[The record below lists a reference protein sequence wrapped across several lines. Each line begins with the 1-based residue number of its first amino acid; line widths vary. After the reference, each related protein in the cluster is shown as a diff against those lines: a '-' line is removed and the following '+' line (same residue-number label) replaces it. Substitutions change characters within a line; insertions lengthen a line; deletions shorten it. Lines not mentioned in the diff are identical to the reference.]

1 MEPTL
6 IEKFMAEGKLPN
18 MSKLKDQGS
27 YARLDTTTPAISP
40 VAWSSFMTGCHPNKH
55 NIFDFLSR
63 NVKNYLPDL
72 SSAKIGTPKRFLP
85 LGKYKIPLSKP
96 EIKGLRKSISFWKIL
111 GDEGIFSSILRIPIT
126 FPPEKFK
133 GHLIS
138 GMCAPDLKGSQGTF
152 SFYTTDPAK
161 TQKHEGGMI
170 IPVKRNNNTIET
182 YISGPVNSLLK
193 KEKELSLPMTISVD
207 KDKNNIRIE
216 VSGEKIDL
224 KPGTFSDW
232 IRIKF
237 RPGLGM
243 KIRAI
248 CRFYVSQTD
257 PHFEMYLTPL
267 NIDPEK
273 PALPISHPYI
283 YSVYLGKLIGSYTTL
298 GEADDTWALNE
309 EILSED
315 AFIKLCYDNHKESE
329 DMLFNAMDKTKK
341 GVVACWFQI
350 TDSIQHMFFRY
361 LDKNHPALKTGQA
374 KKSVQVIEKLYTD
387 MDDLVGRVMK
397 QMNENSLLVVM
408 SDHGFKNFSRGFNL
422 NSWLYLNGYLHLKD
436 GKKES
441 DEWFKDV
448 DWSRTKAYGLGLGG
462 IYINLKGREAQGLVS
477 PGEELKTLKQELSA
491 RLSGLRDD
499 KTGKVAINKLFDRD
513 EIPPGP
519 YKDNCPDFIVGYNI
533 DYRVSW
539 DSVTGKVNT
548 TVFED
553 NTKAWS
559 GDHCI
564 DPRIVPG
571 VLFSSK
577 KINTKTP
584 SIVDIAPTALD
595 LFGIDIPGHMD
606 GRAIIDISAL
616 TSGKNTKHIGL

>member
-1 MEPTL
+1 
-6 IEKFMAEGKLPN
+6 
-18 MSKLKDQGS
+18 
-27 YARLDTTTPAISP
+27 
-40 VAWSSFMTGCHPNKH
+40 
-55 NIFDFLSR
+55 
-63 NVKNYLPDL
+63 
-72 SSAKIGTPKRFLP
+72 
-85 LGKYKIPLSKP
+85 
-96 EIKGLRKSISFWKIL
+96 
-111 GDEGIFSSILRIPIT
+111 
-126 FPPEKFK
+126 
-133 GHLIS
+133 
-138 GMCAPDLKGSQGTF
+138 
-152 SFYTTDPAK
+152 
-161 TQKHEGGMI
+161 
-170 IPVKRNNNTIET
+170 
-182 YISGPVNSLLK
+182 
-193 KEKELSLPMTISVD
+193 
-207 KDKNNIRIE
+207 
-216 VSGEKIDL
+216 
-224 KPGTFSDW
+224 
-232 IRIKF
+232 
-237 RPGLGM
+237 
-243 KIRAI
+243 
-248 CRFYVSQTD
+248 
-257 PHFEMYLTPL
+257 
-267 NIDPEK
+267 
-273 PALPISHPYI
+273 
-283 YSVYLGKLIGSYTTL
+283 LIGSYTTL

-361 LDKNHPALKTGQA
+361 LDKNHPALKTGQT

-462 IYINLKGREAQGLVS
+462 IYINLKRREAQGLVS

-616 TSGKNTKHIGL
+616 TSGKNTKHMGL

>member
-1 MEPTL
+1 
-6 IEKFMAEGKLPN
+6 
-18 MSKLKDQGS
+18 
-27 YARLDTTTPAISP
+27 
-40 VAWSSFMTGCHPNKH
+40 
-55 NIFDFLSR
+55 
-63 NVKNYLPDL
+63 
-72 SSAKIGTPKRFLP
+72 
-85 LGKYKIPLSKP
+85 
-96 EIKGLRKSISFWKIL
+96 
-111 GDEGIFSSILRIPIT
+111 
-126 FPPEKFK
+126 
-133 GHLIS
+133 
-138 GMCAPDLKGSQGTF
+138 
-152 SFYTTDPAK
+152 
-161 TQKHEGGMI
+161 
-170 IPVKRNNNTIET
+170 
-182 YISGPVNSLLK
+182 
-193 KEKELSLPMTISVD
+193 
-207 KDKNNIRIE
+207 
-216 VSGEKIDL
+216 
-224 KPGTFSDW
+224 
-232 IRIKF
+232 
-237 RPGLGM
+237 
-243 KIRAI
+243 
-248 CRFYVSQTD
+248 
-257 PHFEMYLTPL
+257 
-267 NIDPEK
+267 
-273 PALPISHPYI
+273 
-283 YSVYLGKLIGSYTTL
+283 
-298 GEADDTWALNE
+298 
-309 EILSED
+309 
-315 AFIKLCYDNHKESE
+315 
-329 DMLFNAMDKTKK
+329 MLFNAMDKTKK

-361 LDKNHPALKTGQA
+361 LDKNHPALKTGQT
-374 KKSVQVIEKLYTD
+374 KKSAQVIKKLYSD

-436 GKKES
+436 GRKKS

-462 IYINLKGREAQGLVS
+462 IYINLKGREAQGIVS

-491 RLSGLRDD
+491 RLSGLKDD
-499 KTGKVAINKLFDRD
+499 KMGKVAINKLYDRD

-519 YKDNCPDFIVGYNI
+519 YKSNCPDFIVGYNI

-595 LFGIDIPGHMD
+595 LFGIDIPGYMD
-606 GRAIIDISAL
+606 GSAIIDMSAL
-616 TSGKNTKHIGL
+616 TSDKNTKHMGQ